1 MAVVTVEKALQLW
14 DEALQTQVHKVETI
28 AVKAAKGYVLAEDII
43 APTDV
48 PAFSKSA
55 MDGYAIAYEEGR
67 NEYIVDCI
75 IGAGVVWKQPV
86 KPGHA
91 VRIMTGA
98 PVPDTCDTVI
108 MQEQVV
114 GTGEPHTSITIQG
127 KYRCGD
133 NRKNSILFPLFHT
146 SIPPIYKILLVIY
159 LYNL

>member
-67 NEYIVDCI
+67 NEYIVDGI

-86 KPGHA
+86 KPA
-91 VRIMTGA
+91 
-98 PVPDTCDTVI
+98 
-108 MQEQVV
+108 MQY
-114 GTGEPHTSITIQG
+114 G
-127 KYRCGD
+127 
-133 NRKNSILFPLFHT
+133 L
-146 SIPPIYKILLVIY
+146 
-159 LYNL
+159 